1 MAYNIGPKIG
11 IDGEAEFRKQI
22 KEINLAYKTLQAE
35 TKAVTAEFEANGD
48 EMGGLSAKGQQ
59 LEKMITNQRDKL
71 KLLEDAVEKATAQYG
86 ENSTEATRLKG
97 VMYDTAASVSDL
109 EKQLKDTEK
118 QLESADNAMD
128 DLSDSSEAAGQQIVK
143 FGDLVAANAVGDLIA
158 DGVRTAVDELKDFAV
173 GSVETAAQVRAANS
187 QYSQAFGD
195 MKDQATDALE
205 KISDETDITTTRMQ
219 GAYTMLYAFVK
230 TTGADSEEALG
241 IAQRAMSAAA
251 DSAAYYD
258 KSIEEVTETLQSFL
272 KGNYEN
278 DAALG
283 IAATETTRNAKA
295 NELYAKSFKE
305 LSESQKVD
313 TLLAMVEAGNKASG
327 ALGQAARE
335 SDSWENVNGELS
347 ESLRQLQA
355 RVGDAALDK
364 LVPVIQKITEKA
376 NELIEDTD
384 WEEFGE
390 TVAGILEF
398 AIENGPTAAK
408 AVGAIATGFATFKAA
423 QKAAEIVTL
432 TKSLMGLQTAATAA
446 SGPWGIAALAIGAA
460 ITAFVAL
467 SSDAES
473 LADDLTED
481 MDKFQSSMERANEQ
495 YGETV
500 QEVEGAA
507 YAAEHYVAQLKELE
521 AAGLDTVESQRAYAL
536 TVEEL
541 NKLIPDLNLEIDEQ
555 TGLIN
560 KNTDAI
566 LRDIDAWKKSAVE
579 KALQEKYT
587 DELEAQ
593 GKATA
598 DLYEAKAKQITL
610 EKDIGRLQEEYLQ
623 KSRDLENARNR
634 LGKVEFDV
642 AEQMAQ
648 TGMVT
653 QELASEQATWS
664 NTVETLEKEC
674 ASLGD
679 ELTANQEECENLKVA
694 IANGEETLASYDE
707 QIQLAR
713 DTMDLWG
720 KETGESSEEQNK
732 LQETIAKT
740 QEKVDA
746 LTEEYALAAEEARKS
761 IDSQIGLFDELATKS
776 ELSAEQ
782 IITNWGK
789 QKEAFDNYAA
799 NLQKAVDMGLDQMLV
814 DQLSDGSEQSM
825 LILDEFVNGTDLSID
840 EINTAFGRL
849 DESKEKLSKVIG
861 DMQTDFSAGMD
872 EIEKDAEESG
882 LQIVNGLVQKIQ
894 DETPRFSSAM
904 QSLGKFGMVA
914 FDDFMM
920 IRSPS
925 RRMEKSADYVIDGAV
940 IPIEERTKEFEEA
953 MARMALL
960 GNQAFLDK
968 KLNAAVEFPE
978 VFTLP
983 VVSPITEQK
992 QIAHNYGGQT
1002 FNIYQQPGEDANDLA
1017 NRIMRIMHHN
1027 VTVQEEAIGLG

>member
-1 MAYNIGPKIG
+1 M
-11 IDGEAEFRKQI
+11 
-22 KEINLAYKTLQAE
+22 
-35 TKAVTAEFEANGD
+35 
-48 EMGGLSAKGQQ
+48 
-59 LEKMITNQRDKL
+59 
-71 KLLEDAVEKATAQYG
+71 
-86 ENSTEATRLKG
+86 
-97 VMYDTAASVSDL
+97 
-109 EKQLKDTEK
+109 
-118 QLESADNAMD
+118 
-128 DLSDSSEAAGQQIVK
+128 
-143 FGDLVAANAVGDLIA
+143 
-158 DGVRTAVDELKDFAV
+158 
-173 GSVETAAQVRAANS
+173 
-187 QYSQAFGD
+187 
-195 MKDQATDALE
+195 
-205 KISDETDITTTRMQ
+205 
-219 GAYTMLYAFVK
+219 
-230 TTGADSEEALG
+230 
-241 IAQRAMSAAA
+241 
-251 DSAAYYD
+251 
-258 KSIEEVTETLQSFL
+258 
-272 KGNYEN
+272 
-278 DAALG
+278 
-283 IAATETTRNAKA
+283 
-295 NELYAKSFKE
+295 
-305 LSESQKVD
+305 
-313 TLLAMVEAGNKASG
+313 
-327 ALGQAARE
+327 
-335 SDSWENVNGELS
+335 
-347 ESLRQLQA
+347 
-355 RVGDAALDK
+355 
-364 LVPVIQKITEKA
+364 
-376 NELIEDTD
+376 
-384 WEEFGE
+384 
-390 TVAGILEF
+390 
-398 AIENGPTAAK
+398 
-408 AVGAIATGFATFKAA
+408 
-423 QKAAEIVTL
+423 
-432 TKSLMGLQTAATAA
+432 
-446 SGPWGIAALAIGAA
+446 
-460 ITAFVAL
+460 
-467 SSDAES
+467 
-473 LADDLTED
+473 
-481 MDKFQSSMERANEQ
+481 
-495 YGETV
+495 
-500 QEVEGAA
+500 
-507 YAAEHYVAQLKELE
+507 
-521 AAGLDTVESQRAYAL
+521 
-536 TVEEL
+536 
-541 NKLIPDLNLEIDEQ
+541 
-555 TGLIN
+555 
-560 KNTDAI
+560 
-566 LRDIDAWKKSAVE
+566 RDIDAWKKSAVE

-694 IANGEETLASYDE
+694 IANGEETLASYNE

-840 EINTAFGRL
+840 EINAAFGRL
-849 DESKEKLSKVIG
+849 DESKDKLSQVIG
-861 DMQTDFSAGMD
+861 DMQTDFSTGMD
-872 EIEKDAEESG
+872 EIEKEAEESG
-882 LQIVNGLVQKIQ
+882 LQIVNGLVNKIQ
-894 DETPRFSSAM
+894 NETPRFSGAM
-904 QSLGKFGMVA
+904 KYLGEYGMSA
-914 FDDFMM
+914 FDDFMK

-925 RRMEKSADYVIDGAV
+925 RRMEESADYVIDGAV

-1002 FNIYQQPGEDANDLA
+1002 FNIYQQPGENANDLA
-1017 NRIMRIMHHN
+1017 NRIMRIMQHN